1 MDVPIVS
8 IRRRR
13 RALSV
18 ALCPLVLAALAGGGV
33 VHGQA
38 AETDVQR
45 EHVYR
50 TTGARIAVGRS
61 VEVHRDEEVRDAVVV
76 IGGSVRVDGRVRHG
90 IVVVGGNVE
99 LGPEA
104 LVNGDVVLIGGTLT
118 RADGARLY
126 GGVSDVNFGD
136 WPRWSVGLRF
146 WPWIELS
153 DATRWIG
160 LAGAVFRVSV
170 LAVLMGMIL
179 LVARGPVAR
188 VARAAAA
195 EPGRAMAIGLAAEI
209 LFVPALIIGSIALA
223 ITIVGIPFLLLLLP
237 LTLVASLVAL
247 LLGFTALACRVGEW
261 IEDRL
266 GWRPRSALAAT
277 ALGLLV
283 IVGPTLLSRALG
295 VAPEPLRWAAFGLL
309 VTGIVI
315 EFLVWTMG
323 LGATLMTSFGRKAT
337 VPPAIPVV

>member
-1 MDVPIVS
+1 MS
-8 IRRRR
+8 TSRRRR
-13 RALSV
+13 LVAAAFCALG
-18 ALCPLVLAALAGGGV
+18 LMLVGSSGAR
-33 VHGQA
+33 GQTA
-38 AETDVQR
+38 DSDAPKPR
-45 EHVYR
+45 IYR

-61 VEVHRDEEVRDAVVV
+61 IAVHRDEEVRDAVVV
-76 IGGSVRVDGRVRHG
+76 VGGSVRVDGRVRDG

-104 LVNGDVVLIGGTLT
+104 QVDGDVVLLGGTLT

-126 GGVSDVNFGD
+126 GGVSDLTFGD

-153 DATRWIG
+153 DAARWIG
-160 LAGAVFRVSV
+160 LAAAVLRVSV
-170 LAVLMGMIL
+170 LAVLMGIVL

-195 EPGRAMAIGLAAEI
+195 EPARAMAVGLAAEI
-209 LFVPALIIGSIALA
+209 LFVPALVIGSIALA
-223 ITIVGIPFLLLLLP
+223 ITIVGIPIVLLLLP
-237 LTLVASLVAL
+237 LTFAASLVAL

-266 GWRPRSALAAT
+266 GWRLHSALAAT

-295 VAPEPLRWAAFGLL
+295 VAPEPLRWAALGLL
-309 VTGIVI
+309 ILGVAV

-323 LGATLMTSFGRKAT
+323 LGATLMTSFGRRAT
-337 VPPAIPVV
+337 TPPAIQAL

>member
-1 MDVPIVS
+1 MS
-8 IRRRR
+8 TSRRRR
-13 RALSV
+13 LVAAAFCALG
-18 ALCPLVLAALAGGGV
+18 LMLVGSSGAR
-33 VHGQA
+33 GQTA
-38 AETDVQR
+38 DSDAPKPR
-45 EHVYR
+45 IYR

-61 VEVHRDEEVRDAVVV
+61 IAVHRDEEVRDAVVV
-76 IGGSVRVDGRVRHG
+76 VGGSVRVDGRVRDG

-104 LVNGDVVLIGGTLT
+104 QVDGDVVLLGGTLT

-126 GGVSDVNFGD
+126 GGVSDLTFGD

-153 DATRWIG
+153 DAARWIG
-160 LAGAVFRVSV
+160 LAAAVLRVSV
-170 LAVLMGMIL
+170 LAVLMGIVL
-179 LVARGPVAR
+179 L
-188 VARAAAA
+188 
-195 EPGRAMAIGLAAEI
+195 
-209 LFVPALIIGSIALA
+209 ALA
-223 ITIVGIPFLLLLLP
+223 ITIVGIPIVLLLLP
-237 LTLVASLVAL
+237 LTFVASLVAL

-266 GWRPRSALAAT
+266 GWRLHSALAAT

-295 VAPEPLRWAAFGLL
+295 VAPEPLRWAALGLL
-309 VTGIVI
+309 ILGVAV

-323 LGATLMTSFGRKAT
+323 LGATLMTSFGRRAT
-337 VPPAIPVV
+337 TPPAIQAL